1 MGNLRS
7 KGFTLIELA
16 IVLVIIGIIIGA
28 ILKGQDLIQSARTKK
43 FINDAGR
50 QWETIVWM
58 YYDRMGRF
66 PGDSDMNGI
75 IGDGSAED
83 PKTDIDN
90 AKFIY
95 PPTNPVQL
103 GSYSFYVF
111 LGNDGDSHKPR
122 NVLVICN
129 SNNCRNNFTDDE
141 LFYIRAFD
149 TAIDGL
155 ANAGLGQVRAAT
167 VVTNVNSGKWL
178 VSGLTVESSARDW
191 SSANDLALVYFFDR
205 KKP

>member
-75 IGDGSAED
+75 IGDGSTED

-111 LGNDGDSHKPR
+111 LGNDGDSPKPR

-129 SNNCRNNFTDDE
+129 SNNCVNRFTDDE

-167 VVTNVNSGKWL
+167 AVTNVNSGKWL